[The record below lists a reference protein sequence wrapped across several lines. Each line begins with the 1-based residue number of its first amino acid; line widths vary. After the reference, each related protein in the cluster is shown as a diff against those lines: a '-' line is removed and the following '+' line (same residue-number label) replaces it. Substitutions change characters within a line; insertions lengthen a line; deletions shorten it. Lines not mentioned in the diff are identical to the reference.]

1 MNTSWNCVSTQ
12 VQVSSEMDMQLS
24 QSSQPPQR
32 TPGARSMLGLSSP
45 GSWPGCNLV
54 SSPVCCNSCITSCWP
69 CPLAACV
76 SLLLCTSAFFLQT
89 VFSFK
94 ILPYFFIYVIF
105 KLSIYIPSI
114 CLFLVVSPLFF
125 SNCYTHTLSHSTVN
139 TWPLCHL
146 CLFSICC
153 GIMPSL
159 DYILYEK
166 HIEINIVCQE
176 SEEECDVDTI
186 LEGGQFT
193 SSPSADLET
202 IIHTFCT
209 WQYQEDTQGGHQNQ
223 NTLLHGE
230 CTAQQQSYLQS
241 YILYSAGGGR
251 EGCSGVLGS
260 AALDKVKRM
269 KANSKL
275 AQLASFFLFIRS
287 INY

>member
-1 MNTSWNCVSTQ
+1 MCHSFFV
-12 VQVSSEMDMQLS
+12 
-24 QSSQPPQR
+24 
-32 TPGARSMLGLSSP
+32 
-45 GSWPGCNLV
+45 
-54 SSPVCCNSCITSCWP
+54 
-69 CPLAACV
+69 
-76 SLLLCTSAFFLQT
+76 LLL
-89 VFSFK
+89 SFYK
-94 ILPYFFIYVIF
+94 QYSVLKYFHIFFIYVIF

-275 AQLASFFLFIRS
+275 AQLASFFLFICS